1 MPRKTLNT
9 YKIEINGRV
18 QGVGFR
24 PFVFNIATQLSL
36 NGSVSNNENGVLIFI
51 NSDKET
57 ASRFLETIKIKKP
70 VVSEI
75 TSISLQKID
84 AIAFDDFAIEIS
96 ENKQQISIPL
106 TSDFAIC
113 NSCKTE
119 VLDPNNHRY
128 NYAFTTCVH
137 CGPRYAITK
146 KYPFDRQHTSLSTFE
161 MCDDCQSEYDN
172 PADKRFHSQTNSC
185 TNCGITM
192 QLVNNKGN
200 LINKNQKTVI
210 NQTAELIR
218 QGKIVAVKNTN
229 GYLLCCDATNSEAIK
244 RLRERKQ
251 RPNKPFA
258 VLYPSIEMIENEFNI
273 STYEKDTLT
282 SVVAPIVI
290 VNNSESITIAKENI
304 APNINQTGVMLP
316 SSALLFLLMNEL
328 QQPIVATSGNLHGSP
343 IISENET
350 AQNVLQNV
358 ADYLLHNNLDIQ
370 FPQDDSVLKFV
381 DDKQIVLRRS
391 RGLAP
396 SFLEFS
402 ITEEK
407 SVLAMGAHLKSTFT
421 FVPNKQIYTSQY
433 FGNLDSYEVLE
444 RYKKTI
450 NDYRSLFDTT
460 LQTILIDAHSQ
471 YQSSILGNELANNFQ
486 TELVSIQ
493 HHKAHFASI
502 LGEYNLF
509 NSEEKI
515 LGVIWDGT
523 GLGDDN
529 QIWGGEFFT
538 YQNSTINRLTHFE
551 YFDWIANDK
560 MAKEPRLSL
569 LSLLDEDDR
578 EHIQSKFSSTEWS
591 VYNKILSKNTL
602 KTSSV
607 GRLFDAVASLLDIT
621 DKNSYEAE
629 AGLLIENLAREY
641 KESHYVDFLIGINFA
656 QVPTKIIIRKILD
669 SLDANFSKQK
679 IAASFIYTLAKI
691 IMRIADKENIRTIAC
706 SGGVFQNSVLIQM
719 LSKMAENHQKE
730 FKINRKLSANDENIS
745 FGQLRYYQ
753 HCKN

>member
-106 TSDFAIC
+106 TPDFAIC

>member
-57 ASRFLETIKIKKP
+57 ASRFIETIKIKKP

-106 TSDFAIC
+106 TPDFAIC

>member
-24 PFVFNIATQLSL
+24 PFVFYIATQLSL
-36 NGSVSNNENGVLIFI
+36 KGSVSNNENGVLIFI
-51 NSDKET
+51 NSDEET
-57 ASRFLETIKIKKP
+57 ASRFLETIKTKKP
-70 VVSEI
+70 IVSEI
-75 TSISLQKID
+75 TSISIEKTD
-84 AIAFDDFAIEIS
+84 AIAFNDFTIEIS
-96 ENKQQISIPL
+96 EKKQQISIPL
-106 TSDFAIC
+106 TPDFAIC
-113 NSCKTE
+113 NSCKAE
-119 VLDPNNHRY
+119 VLDPNNRRY
-128 NYAFTTCVH
+128 NYPFTTCVH

-185 TNCGITM
+185 ANCGVIM
-192 QLVNNKGN
+192 RLVNNNGD
-200 LINKNQKTVI
+200 LISDNQQTVI
-210 NQTAELIR
+210 NQAAELIN
-218 QGKIVAVKNTN
+218 QGKIVVIKNTN
-229 GYLLCCDATNSEAIK
+229 GYLLCCDATNSKAIK
-244 RLRERKQ
+244 RLRVRKQ

-258 VLYPSIEMIENEFNI
+258 VLYPSIEMIESEFNI
-273 STYEKDTLT
+273 STYEKDALT

-290 VNNSESITIAKENI
+290 VNNSENITIAKEEI

-328 QQPIVATSGNLHGSP
+328 QQPIIATSGNLHGSP

-358 ADYLLHNNLDIQ
+358 ADYLLHHNLEIQ
-370 FPQDDSVLKFV
+370 FPQDDSVFKFI
-381 DDKQIVLRRS
+381 DYKQIILRRS

-402 ITEEK
+402 TTEETP
-407 SVLAMGAHLKSTFT
+407 VLAMGAHLKSTFT
-421 FVPNKQIYTSQY
+421 FVPNKQMYTSQY

-450 NDYRSLFDTT
+450 NDYHSLFDTIPK
-460 LQTILIDAHSQ
+460 TILVDEHLQ
-471 YQSSILGNELANNFQ
+471 YQSSILGNELTNEFQ
-486 TELVSIQ
+486 AELVSIQ
-493 HHKAHFASI
+493 HHKAHFASV
-502 LGEYNLF
+502 LGEHSLF

-515 LGVIWDGT
+515 LGVVWDGT

-538 YQNSTINRLTHFE
+538 YQNSRINRLTHFE

-569 LSLLDEDDR
+569 LSLLDEDDK
-578 EHIQSKFSSTEWS
+578 EHIQHKFSSTEWN
-591 VYNKILSKNTL
+591 VYYKMLSKNTL

-621 DKNSYEAE
+621 DTNSYEAE
-629 AGLLIENLAREY
+629 AGLLLENSAQQYQEEEY
-641 KESHYVDFLIGINFA
+641 INFLENENELA
-656 QVPTKIIIRKILD
+656 TKVLIKNILK
-669 SLDANFSKQK
+669 AKQNGFSTTKLS
-679 IAASFIYTLAKI
+679 ASFIYTIVKVI
-691 IMRIADKENIRTIAC
+691 INISVIENISIIAC

-719 LSKMAENHQKE
+719 LSKMAKNHQKE
-730 FKINRKLSANDENIS
+730 LKINRKLSANDENIS
-745 FGQLRYYQ
+745 FGQLMYYQ

>member
-106 TSDFAIC
+106 TPDFAIC

-745 FGQLRYYQ
+745 FGQLSYYQ

>member
-106 TSDFAIC
+106 TPDFAIC

-200 LINKNQKTVI
+200 FINKNQKTVI

>member
-24 PFVFNIATQLSL
+24 PFVFYIATQLSL
-36 NGSVSNNENGVLIFI
+36 KGSVSNNENGVLIFI
-51 NSDKET
+51 NSDEET
-57 ASRFLETIKIKKP
+57 ASRFLETIKTKKP
-70 VVSEI
+70 IVSEI
-75 TSISLQKID
+75 TSISIEKTD
-84 AIAFDDFAIEIS
+84 AIAFNDFTIKIS
-96 ENKQQISIPL
+96 EKKQQISIPL
-106 TSDFAIC
+106 TPDFAIC
-113 NSCKTE
+113 NSCKAE
-119 VLDPNNHRY
+119 VLDPNNRRY
-128 NYAFTTCVH
+128 NYPFTTCVH

-185 TNCGITM
+185 ANCGVIM
-192 QLVNNKGN
+192 RLVNNNGD
-200 LINKNQKTVI
+200 LISDNQQTVI
-210 NQTAELIR
+210 NQAAELIN
-218 QGKIVAVKNTN
+218 QGKIVVIKNTN
-229 GYLLCCDATNSEAIK
+229 GYLLCCDATNSKAIK
-244 RLRERKQ
+244 RLRVRKQ

-258 VLYPSIEMIENEFNI
+258 VLYPSIEMIESEFNI
-273 STYEKDTLT
+273 STYEKDALT

-290 VNNSESITIAKENI
+290 VNNSENITIAKEEI

-328 QQPIVATSGNLHGSP
+328 QQPIIATSGNLHGSP

-358 ADYLLHNNLDIQ
+358 ADYLLHHNLEIQ
-370 FPQDDSVLKFV
+370 FPQDDSVFKFI
-381 DDKQIVLRRS
+381 DYKQIILRRS

-402 ITEEK
+402 TTEETP
-407 SVLAMGAHLKSTFT
+407 VLAMGAHLKSTFT
-421 FVPNKQIYTSQY
+421 FVPNKQMYTSQY

-450 NDYRSLFDTT
+450 NDYHSLFDTIPK
-460 LQTILIDAHSQ
+460 TILVDEHLQ
-471 YQSSILGNELANNFQ
+471 YQSSILGNELTNEFQ
-486 TELVSIQ
+486 AELVSIQ
-493 HHKAHFASI
+493 HHKAHFASV
-502 LGEYNLF
+502 LGEHSLF

-515 LGVIWDGT
+515 LGVVWDGT

-538 YQNSTINRLTHFE
+538 YQNSRINRLTHFE

-569 LSLLDEDDR
+569 LSLLDEDDK
-578 EHIQSKFSSTEWS
+578 EHIQHKFSSTEWN
-591 VYNKILSKNTL
+591 VYYKMLSKNTL

-621 DKNSYEAE
+621 DTNSYEAE
-629 AGLLIENLAREY
+629 AGLLLENSAQQYQEEEY
-641 KESHYVDFLIGINFA
+641 INFLENENELA
-656 QVPTKIIIRKILD
+656 TKVLIKNILK
-669 SLDANFSKQK
+669 AKQNGFSTTKLS
-679 IAASFIYTLAKI
+679 ASFIYTIVKVI
-691 IMRIADKENIRTIAC
+691 INISVIENISIIAC

-719 LSKMAENHQKE
+719 LSKMAKNHQKE
-730 FKINRKLSANDENIS
+730 LKINRKLSANDENIS
-745 FGQLRYYQ
+745 FGQLMYYQ